1 VVVSRQT
8 DWTTGKKS
16 FQETFMKKLT
26 FVLLTI
32 LVITLTACG
41 SASNGTVPSSVSQ
54 NGAPTGELPV
64 TTQLI
69 IGTLE
74 LDETEN
80 AVTAE
85 QAAELL
91 PLWQT
96 LQVLSESDT
105 AAQQETDALIT
116 QIQETMTAEQM
127 QAITDMS
134 LTREDMMSIMQQQG
148 LTMGNGSQSSSS
160 QSGNSSNGGGRVL
173 GPGGGGPPD
182 EMPMPGGGGMP
193 AGGFGPSGQGQNL
206 SEDAIATAQASRQA
220 NANFVPPMLLN
231 AVIEYLQGKA
241 GS

>member
-1 VVVSRQT
+1 
-8 DWTTGKKS
+8 
-16 FQETFMKKLT
+16 MKK
-26 FVLLTI
+26 
-32 LVITLTACG
+32 ITLTVFTILILTLMACG
-41 SASNGTVPSSVSQ
+41 SASNGADPAFVTQ
-54 NGAPTGELPV
+54 NGAPTGQLPA

-69 IGTLE
+69 IGTLR

-105 AAQQETDALIT
+105 AAQQETEALIV

-127 QAITDMS
+127 QSITGMS
-134 LTREDMMSIMQQQG
+134 LTREDMMSLMQDQG
-148 LTMGNGSQSSSS
+148 VTMGSGFQNSSS
-160 QSGNSSNGGGRVL
+160 QSGNSSNGSGRVF

-193 AGGFGPSGQGQNL
+193 AGGFGSSGQGQNL
-206 SEDAIATAQASRQA
+206 SEDEIATAQASRQA
-220 NANFVPPMLLN
+220 NANFVPPMLID
-231 AVIEYLQGKA
+231 AVIEYLQEKA